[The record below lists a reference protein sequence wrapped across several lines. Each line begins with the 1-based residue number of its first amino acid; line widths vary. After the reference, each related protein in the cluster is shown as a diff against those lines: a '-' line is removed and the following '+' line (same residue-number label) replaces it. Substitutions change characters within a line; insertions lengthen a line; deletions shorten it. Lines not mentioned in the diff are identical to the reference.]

1 MKNAKIKNRQK
12 LGMLVATM
20 VLVLLMTLIAGMLT
34 GCGKNTARSTDG
46 TESSSAGGNGSAG
59 GGKGRFIESKVAL
72 PEEINSI
79 LQFKALS
86 DGTLEVVGQDADYG
100 IYVAKSSDGGGSW
113 ETTPLED
120 ISYSN
125 VAVAED
131 GTVAFLDYT
140 ENGLCPVTIV
150 DADGSTHTF
159 SIEMPAED
167 AFVSVAAFDSNKQ
180 LIVRDTLGGLYGID
194 CTDGSKTVTF
204 EIDED
209 TYIPYFDVVGTN
221 CYIVT
226 SDKVL
231 CYDTTTGKETDEL
244 TALTE
249 QICSDDNLVY
259 RNPDTGLPV
268 TFAKAENDNSIFFA
282 DYKGIFHYTTG
293 GAVVEELV
301 QGEQTA
307 LSNSG
312 AVFYGV
318 YMQDETHLFVA
329 GNNGMEGALYSYT
342 YDADASANLNQEL
355 NIYALQD
362 SDTLRQAVIIF
373 RQEYADI
380 YVNLEIGMT
389 DDNGVTL
396 EDALKTLS
404 TDILAGNGPDVL
416 ILDGMPVDSYVEKG
430 ILTDISDVVDE
441 VKASDGLV
449 DSIVKDS
456 TKDGKIYAIPTR
468 FLVSFITSDQQTVD
482 AGKSTQALADRIETL
497 AKDKSTTY
505 VVQQKMAEELLLD
518 FYNVDSQNWVKED
531 GSLDETKV
539 SDYLTQ
545 VKRIYDVDDHSDIE
559 SYGNFFES
567 GMCDGYRYGT
577 LDSMDLFAERCKVEF
592 GTIADVEDFQLML
605 SAGTTDGAVYG
616 VLSNGGTSS
625 YVPFLQAGV
634 VSGGNVDA
642 GKAFVKTLLGK
653 EAGASSNGIPVNEAA
668 LKDQINALMGWTETS
683 MAFNRDG
690 SDKMYTIEYRS
701 MTQEEADAILAQL
714 EAVEQSA
721 LTDRTIQNL
730 VIERGTSYVKG
741 EQNLEET
748 VNEIT
753 KKVNLYLAEQ
763 Q

>member
-12 LGMLVATM
+12 LSMLVVTM
-20 VLVLLMTLIAGMLT
+20 VLVLLMTLIAGIFT
-34 GCGKNTARSTDG
+34 GCGKNAGGGLDG
-46 TESSSAGGNGSAG
+46 TESSGTNADGSAG

-86 DGTLEVVGQDADYG
+86 DGTLEVVGQDADYS
-100 IYVAKSSDGGGSW
+100 IYVAKSSDGGGNW
-113 ETTPLED
+113 ETTPLKD
-120 ISYSN
+120 ISYSD

-167 AFVSVAAFDSNKQ
+167 AVVSVAAFDSNKQ

-259 RNPDTGLPV
+259 RNTDTGLPV
-268 TFAKAENDNSIFFA
+268 TFAKAENDNSIIFA

-312 AVFYGV
+312 AIFYGV

-362 SDTLRQAVIIF
+362 SDTLRQAVNIF

-441 VKASDGLV
+441 VKAL
-449 DSIVKDS
+449 IK
-456 TKDGKIYAIPTR
+456 
-468 FLVSFITSDQQTVD
+468 
-482 AGKSTQALADRIETL
+482 
-497 AKDKSTTY
+497 
-505 VVQQKMAEELLLD
+505 
-518 FYNVDSQNWVKED
+518 
-531 GSLDETKV
+531 
-539 SDYLTQ
+539 
-545 VKRIYDVDDHSDIE
+545 
-559 SYGNFFES
+559 
-567 GMCDGYRYGT
+567 
-577 LDSMDLFAERCKVEF
+577 
-592 GTIADVEDFQLML
+592 
-605 SAGTTDGAVYG
+605 
-616 VLSNGGTSS
+616 
-625 YVPFLQAGV
+625 
-634 VSGGNVDA
+634 
-642 GKAFVKTLLGK
+642 
-653 EAGASSNGIPVNEAA
+653 AA
-668 LKDQINALMGWTETS
+668 LKVEIGIVETMAHYKGAQFFQPNVDFILDIGGQDMKCLKIEDGVITSILLNEACSSGCGSFLETFANSLGMDIIEFSKKGLEAKAPADLGTRCTVFMNSKVKQAQKDGVEVGDISAGLSYSVVKNTLFKVIKIKNKEELGKYIVVQGGTFLNDCVLRAFELVSDRDVIRPNIAGLMG
-683 MAFNRDG
+683 AFGAALIAKEENIEKSTLLNLDELNDFYCTTNLTRCKMCTNHCLLTIHKFKDGERFISGNRCDNPLG
-690 SDKMYTIEYRS
+690 KLKKNSAPNMYEYKYNRLFS
-701 MTQEEADAILAQL
+701 YTPL
-714 EAVEQSA
+714 EPSTRCFPNIISQS
-721 LTDRTIQNL
+721 
-730 VIERGTSYVKG
+730 Y
-741 EQNLEET
+741 
-748 VNEIT
+748 
-753 KKVNLYLAEQ
+753 
-763 Q
+763 

>member
-12 LGMLVATM
+12 LSMLVVTM
-20 VLVLLMTLIAGMLT
+20 VLVLLMTLIAGIFT
-34 GCGKNTARSTDG
+34 GCGKNAGGGLDG
-46 TESSSAGGNGSAG
+46 TESSGTNADGSEG

-86 DGTLEVVGQDADYG
+86 DGTLEIVGQDADYG

-113 ETTPLED
+113 ETAPLED

-140 ENGLCPVTIV
+140 ENGLCQVTIV

-180 LIVRDTLGGLYGID
+180 LIIRDTEGGLYGID

-226 SDKVL
+226 SDEVL
-231 CYDTTTGKETDEL
+231 CYDTATGKETDEL

-259 RNPDTGLPV
+259 RNSDTGLPV
-268 TFAKAENDNSIFFA
+268 TFAKAENDNSIIFA

-312 AVFYGV
+312 AIFYGV

-362 SDTLRQAVIIF
+362 SDTLRQAVNIF

-518 FYNVDSQNWVKED
+518 FYNVDSKNWVKED

-559 SYGNFFES
+559 SYGNFSES

-577 LDSMDLFAERCKVEF
+577 LDSMDLFTETCKVEF

-605 SAGTTDGAVYG
+605 SAGSTDGAVYG
-616 VLSNGGTSS
+616 ALSNGGIST

-634 VSGGNVDA
+634 VSGGNEDA

-668 LKDQINALMGWTETS
+668 LKDQINALMGRTETS

>member
-1 MKNAKIKNRQK
+1 M
-12 LGMLVATM
+12 
-20 VLVLLMTLIAGMLT
+20 
-34 GCGKNTARSTDG
+34 
-46 TESSSAGGNGSAG
+46 
-59 GGKGRFIESKVAL
+59 
-72 PEEINSI
+72 
-79 LQFKALS
+79 
-86 DGTLEVVGQDADYG
+86 
-100 IYVAKSSDGGGSW
+100 
-113 ETTPLED
+113 
-120 ISYSN
+120 
-125 VAVAED
+125 
-131 GTVAFLDYT
+131 
-140 ENGLCPVTIV
+140 
-150 DADGSTHTF
+150 
-159 SIEMPAED
+159 
-167 AFVSVAAFDSNKQ
+167 
-180 LIVRDTLGGLYGID
+180 
-194 CTDGSKTVTF
+194 
-204 EIDED
+204 
-209 TYIPYFDVVGTN
+209 
-221 CYIVT
+221 
-226 SDKVL
+226 
-231 CYDTTTGKETDEL
+231 
-244 TALTE
+244 
-249 QICSDDNLVY
+249 
-259 RNPDTGLPV
+259 
-268 TFAKAENDNSIFFA
+268 
-282 DYKGIFHYTTG
+282 
-293 GAVVEELV
+293 EELV

-312 AVFYGV
+312 AIFYGV

-456 TKDGKIYAIPTR
+456 TKDGKIYTIPTR

-518 FYNVDSQNWVKED
+518 FYNVDSKNWVKED

-605 SAGTTDGAVYG
+605 SAGTTDGAIYG
-616 VLSNGGTSS
+616 VLSNGGIST

-634 VSGGNVDA
+634 VSGGNEDA

>member
-1 MKNAKIKNRQK
+1 MKTAKIKNRQK
-12 LGMLVATM
+12 RSMLGVTVIL
-20 VLVLLMTLIAGMLT
+20 LLLMTLTAGIFT
-34 GCGKNTARSTDG
+34 GCGKNAGGGVDG
-46 TESSSAGGNGSAG
+46 TESSGTNADGSAG

-79 LQFKALS
+79 LRFKALS
-86 DGTLEVVGQDADYG
+86 DGTLEIVGQDADYS
-100 IYVAKSSDGGGSW
+100 IYVVKSSDGGGNW

-180 LIVRDTLGGLYGID
+180 LIVRDTEGGLYGID

-259 RNPDTGLPV
+259 RNTDTGLPV
-268 TFAKAENDNSIFFA
+268 TFAKAENDNSIIFA

-312 AVFYGV
+312 AIFYGV

-362 SDTLRQAVIIF
+362 SDTLRQAVNIF

-389 DDNGVTL
+389 DDNGVML

-482 AGKSTQALADRIETL
+482 AGKSTQALADRNETL
-497 AKDKSTTY
+497 AKDKRTT
-505 VVQQKMAEELLLD
+505 
-518 FYNVDSQNWVKED
+518 
-531 GSLDETKV
+531 
-539 SDYLTQ
+539 
-545 VKRIYDVDDHSDIE
+545 
-559 SYGNFFES
+559 
-567 GMCDGYRYGT
+567 
-577 LDSMDLFAERCKVEF
+577 
-592 GTIADVEDFQLML
+592 
-605 SAGTTDGAVYG
+605 
-616 VLSNGGTSS
+616 
-625 YVPFLQAGV
+625 
-634 VSGGNVDA
+634 
-642 GKAFVKTLLGK
+642 
-653 EAGASSNGIPVNEAA
+653 
-668 LKDQINALMGWTETS
+668 
-683 MAFNRDG
+683 
-690 SDKMYTIEYRS
+690 
-701 MTQEEADAILAQL
+701 
-714 EAVEQSA
+714 
-721 LTDRTIQNL
+721 
-730 VIERGTSYVKG
+730 
-741 EQNLEET
+741 
-748 VNEIT
+748 
-753 KKVNLYLAEQ
+753 
-763 Q
+763 

>member
-1 MKNAKIKNRQK
+1 MSR
-12 LGMLVATM
+12 
-20 VLVLLMTLIAGMLT
+20 
-34 GCGKNTARSTDG
+34 
-46 TESSSAGGNGSAG
+46 
-59 GGKGRFIESKVAL
+59 
-72 PEEINSI
+72 
-79 LQFKALS
+79 LQLW
-86 DGTLEVVGQDADYG
+86 TRY
-100 IYVAKSSDGGGSW
+100 
-113 ETTPLED
+113 
-120 ISYSN
+120 
-125 VAVAED
+125 
-131 GTVAFLDYT
+131 
-140 ENGLCPVTIV
+140 
-150 DADGSTHTF
+150 GSTHTF

-167 AFVSVAAFDSNKQ
+167 AVVSVAAFDSNKQ

-259 RNPDTGLPV
+259 RNTDTGLPV
-268 TFAKAENDNSIFFA
+268 TFAKAENDNSIIFA

-312 AVFYGV
+312 AIFYGV

-518 FYNVDSQNWVKED
+518 FYNVDSKNWVKED

-634 VSGGNVDA
+634 VSGGNEDA

>member
-1 MKNAKIKNRQK
+1 MKTAKIKNRQK
-12 LGMLVATM
+12 RSMLGVTVILLLLV
-20 VLVLLMTLIAGMLT
+20 TLTAGIFT
-34 GCGKNTARSTDG
+34 GCGKNTGGGTDG
-46 TESSSAGGNGSAG
+46 TESSGANADGSA

-79 LQFKALS
+79 LRFKALS
-86 DGTLEVVGQDADYG
+86 DGTLEIVGQDADYS
-100 IYVAKSSDGGGSW
+100 IYVVKSSDGGGKW

-131 GTVAFLDYT
+131 GTVAFLDYI

-268 TFAKAENDNSIFFA
+268 TFAKAENDNSIIFA

-301 QGEQTA
+301 QGGQTA

-312 AVFYGV
+312 ASFYGV
-318 YMQDETHLFVA
+318 YMQEETHLFVA

-362 SDTLRQAVIIF
+362 SDTLRQTVNIF

-545 VKRIYDVDDHSDIE
+545 VKRIYDVDDHRDIE
-559 SYGNFFES
+559 SYGNFSES
-567 GMCDGYRYGT
+567 GMFDGYRYGT

-730 VIERGTSYVKG
+730 VIEQGTSYVKG

>member
-1 MKNAKIKNRQK
+1 M
-12 LGMLVATM
+12 
-20 VLVLLMTLIAGMLT
+20 
-34 GCGKNTARSTDG
+34 
-46 TESSSAGGNGSAG
+46 
-59 GGKGRFIESKVAL
+59 
-72 PEEINSI
+72 
-79 LQFKALS
+79 
-86 DGTLEVVGQDADYG
+86 
-100 IYVAKSSDGGGSW
+100 
-113 ETTPLED
+113 
-120 ISYSN
+120 
-125 VAVAED
+125 
-131 GTVAFLDYT
+131 
-140 ENGLCPVTIV
+140 
-150 DADGSTHTF
+150 
-159 SIEMPAED
+159 
-167 AFVSVAAFDSNKQ
+167 
-180 LIVRDTLGGLYGID
+180 
-194 CTDGSKTVTF
+194 
-204 EIDED
+204 
-209 TYIPYFDVVGTN
+209 
-221 CYIVT
+221 
-226 SDKVL
+226 
-231 CYDTTTGKETDEL
+231 
-244 TALTE
+244 
-249 QICSDDNLVY
+249 
-259 RNPDTGLPV
+259 
-268 TFAKAENDNSIFFA
+268 TFAKAENDNSIIFA

-312 AVFYGV
+312 AIFYGV

-545 VKRIYDVDDHSDIE
+545 VKRIYDVDDHRDIE

-577 LDSMDLFAERCKVEF
+577 LDSMDLFAETCKVEF

-605 SAGTTDGAVYG
+605 SAGSTDGAVYG
-616 VLSNGGTSS
+616 ALSNGGIST

-634 VSGGNVDA
+634 VSGGNEDA

-668 LKDQINALMGWTETS
+668 LKDQINALMGRTETS

-690 SDKMYTIEYRS
+690 SDKIYTIEYRS

-730 VIERGTSYVKG
+730 VIEQGTSYVKG

>member
-1 MKNAKIKNRQK
+1 M
-12 LGMLVATM
+12 
-20 VLVLLMTLIAGMLT
+20 
-34 GCGKNTARSTDG
+34 
-46 TESSSAGGNGSAG
+46 
-59 GGKGRFIESKVAL
+59 
-72 PEEINSI
+72 
-79 LQFKALS
+79 
-86 DGTLEVVGQDADYG
+86 
-100 IYVAKSSDGGGSW
+100 
-113 ETTPLED
+113 
-120 ISYSN
+120 
-125 VAVAED
+125 
-131 GTVAFLDYT
+131 
-140 ENGLCPVTIV
+140 

-167 AFVSVAAFDSNKQ
+167 AVVSVAAFDSNKQ

-259 RNPDTGLPV
+259 RNTDTGLPV
-268 TFAKAENDNSIFFA
+268 TFAKAENDNSIIFA

-312 AVFYGV
+312 AIFYGV

-362 SDTLRQAVIIF
+362 SDTLRQAVILF

-545 VKRIYDVDDHSDIE
+545 VKRIYDVDDHRDIE
-559 SYGNFFES
+559 SYGNFSES
-567 GMCDGYRYGT
+567 GMFDGYRYGT
-577 LDSMDLFAERCKVEF
+577 LDSMDLFAETCKVEF

-634 VSGGNVDA
+634 VSGGNEDA

-653 EAGASSNGIPVNEAA
+653 EAGASNNGIPVNEAA
-668 LKDQINALMGWTETS
+668 LKDQINALMGRTETS
-683 MAFNRDG
+683 MSFNRYG

-701 MTQEEADAILAQL
+701 MTQEEADTILAQL

-721 LTDRTIQNL
+721 LTDHTIQNL
-730 VIERGTSYVKG
+730 VIEQGTSYVKG

>member
-1 MKNAKIKNRQK
+1 
-12 LGMLVATM
+12 
-20 VLVLLMTLIAGMLT
+20 
-34 GCGKNTARSTDG
+34 
-46 TESSSAGGNGSAG
+46 
-59 GGKGRFIESKVAL
+59 
-72 PEEINSI
+72 
-79 LQFKALS
+79 
-86 DGTLEVVGQDADYG
+86 
-100 IYVAKSSDGGGSW
+100 
-113 ETTPLED
+113 
-120 ISYSN
+120 
-125 VAVAED
+125 
-131 GTVAFLDYT
+131 
-140 ENGLCPVTIV
+140 
-150 DADGSTHTF
+150 
-159 SIEMPAED
+159 
-167 AFVSVAAFDSNKQ
+167 
-180 LIVRDTLGGLYGID
+180 
-194 CTDGSKTVTF
+194 
-204 EIDED
+204 
-209 TYIPYFDVVGTN
+209 
-221 CYIVT
+221 
-226 SDKVL
+226 
-231 CYDTTTGKETDEL
+231 
-244 TALTE
+244 
-249 QICSDDNLVY
+249 
-259 RNPDTGLPV
+259 
-268 TFAKAENDNSIFFA
+268 
-282 DYKGIFHYTTG
+282 
-293 GAVVEELV
+293 
-301 QGEQTA
+301 
-307 LSNSG
+307 
-312 AVFYGV
+312 
-318 YMQDETHLFVA
+318 
-329 GNNGMEGALYSYT
+329 
-342 YDADASANLNQEL
+342 
-355 NIYALQD
+355 
-362 SDTLRQAVIIF
+362 
-373 RQEYADI
+373 
-380 YVNLEIGMT
+380 MT

-545 VKRIYDVDDHSDIE
+545 VKRIYDVDDHRDIE
-559 SYGNFFES
+559 SYGNFSES
-567 GMCDGYRYGT
+567 GMFDGYRYGT
-577 LDSMDLFAERCKVEF
+577 LDSMDLFAETCKVEF

-605 SAGTTDGAVYG
+605 SAGTTDGAIYG
-616 VLSNGGTSS
+616 VLSNGGIST

-634 VSGGNVDA
+634 VSGGNEDV
-642 GKAFVKTLLGK
+642 GKAFVKILLGK

-668 LKDQINALMGWTETS
+668 LKDQINALMGPTETVMS
-683 MAFNRDG
+683 FNRDG
-690 SDKMYTIEYRS
+690 SDKIYAIEYRS

-714 EAVEQSA
+714 EGVEQSA

-730 VIERGTSYVKG
+730 VIEQGTSYVKG

>member
-1 MKNAKIKNRQK
+1 MKTAKIKNRQK
-12 LGMLVATM
+12 RSMLGVTVILLLLV
-20 VLVLLMTLIAGMLT
+20 TLTAGIFT
-34 GCGKNTARSTDG
+34 GCGKNTGGGTDG
-46 TESSSAGGNGSAG
+46 TESSGANADGSA

-79 LQFKALS
+79 LRFKALS
-86 DGTLEVVGQDADYG
+86 DGTLEIVGQDADYS
-100 IYVAKSSDGGGSW
+100 IYVVKSSDGGGKW

-140 ENGLCPVTIV
+140 ENGLCQVTIV

-180 LIVRDTLGGLYGID
+180 LIIRDTEGGLYGID

-259 RNPDTGLPV
+259 RNTDTGLPV
-268 TFAKAENDNSIFFA
+268 TFAKAENDNSIIFA

-312 AVFYGV
+312 AIFYGV

-362 SDTLRQAVIIF
+362 SDTLRQAVNIF

-505 VVQQKMAEELLLD
+505 VVQQKIAEELLLD
-518 FYNVDSQNWVKED
+518 FYNVDSKNWVKED

-577 LDSMDLFAERCKVEF
+577 LDSMDLFTETCKVEF

-605 SAGTTDGAVYG
+605 SAGSTDGAVYG
-616 VLSNGGTSS
+616 ALSNGGIST

-634 VSGGNVDA
+634 VSGGNEDA

-668 LKDQINALMGWTETS
+668 LKNQINALMGRTETS

-690 SDKMYTIEYRS
+690 SDKIYTIEYRS

-730 VIERGTSYVKG
+730 VIEQGTSYVKG